1 MIDTFQT
8 PGRVNVI
15 GSRISDCD
23 CDAALRLLGQAAL
36 LGHGGYVC
44 FTNVHTVVLGH
55 DDPIVR
61 SITNGS
67 LLSLADGKPV
77 FWVGRAKGA
86 RAIGHVPGPDFFI
99 EALRRYPQDG
109 HFFYGSSPEVLSR
122 LTSALHQM
130 IPDVK
135 ICGSISP
142 PFRPLTDDER
152 QLHYRIIRNSGAA
165 FVWIGLGAP
174 KQERWMADAWQYIR
188 PCIALGVGAAFDFY
202 AGTVQRA
209 PRRIGRMGLEWLY
222 RLLQE
227 PRRLWKRYLVTNSLF
242 IYYLI
247 SEHLRKFPRQAD
259 PRRPGSSGS

>member
-1 MIDTFQT
+1 MTDAFQA
-8 PGRVNVI
+8 PGRIDVI
-15 GSRISDCD
+15 ESRISDCD

-77 FWVGRAKGA
+77 YWVARAKGA

-122 LTSALHQM
+122 LTSALQQM
-130 IPDVK
+130 ISEVK

-152 QLHYRIIRNSGAA
+152 QLHHRIIRDSGAA
-165 FVWIGLGAP
+165 FVWVGLGAP
-174 KQERWMADAWQYIR
+174 KQEVWMADAWQHLR

-227 PRRLWKRYLVTNSLF
+227 PRRLWKRYLVTNTLF
-242 IYYLI
+242 IYYLVA
-247 SEHLRKFPRQAD
+247 ERFGKKLRGVD
-259 PRRPGSSGS
+259 SL